1 MTFGIG
7 NKGCTS
13 YIMCWHM
20 LYRPH
25 FGMKMGERRGRKQR
39 GEEGEGESER
49 SLDISKSPKT
59 VDECKV

>member
-1 MTFGIG
+1 
-7 NKGCTS
+7 
-13 YIMCWHM
+13 MCIED
-20 LYRPH
+20 
-25 FGMKMGERRGRKQR
+25 KMVKER

>member
-1 MTFGIG
+1 
-7 NKGCTS
+7 
-13 YIMCWHM
+13 M
-20 LYRPH
+20 LYTPH